1 MNSQLI
7 VWQGGKGAGGKKK
20 ENVVLP
26 TAKEEKGQSLEG
38 NLGEEEEEEGKEN

>member
-7 VWQGGKGAGGKKK
+7 VWQEEKK
-20 ENVVLP
+20 ENAVLP

-38 NLGEEEEEEGKEN
+38 NLGRGEEEEWKEN